1 MFTPDAV
8 TKFFYLF
15 EPEMELIKHAP
26 NRLYNCD
33 ETGITI
39 DNYGIT
45 MPEGESEDP
54 LQHLFQV
61 EPHTLH

>member
-1 MFTPDAV
+1 MFTPDTV

-26 NRLYNCD
+26 NWLYNCD

-45 MPEGESEDP
+45 
-54 LQHLFQV
+54 LL
-61 EPHTLH
+61 